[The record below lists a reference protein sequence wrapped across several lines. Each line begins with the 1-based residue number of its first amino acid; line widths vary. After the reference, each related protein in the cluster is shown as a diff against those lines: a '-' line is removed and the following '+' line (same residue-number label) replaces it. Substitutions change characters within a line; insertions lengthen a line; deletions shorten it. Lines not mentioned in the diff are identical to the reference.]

1 MKPFEIKNLVQ
12 NENILQ
18 EKRQLLWNMVDP
30 NVKRE
35 LQPECVVPSV
45 KKKPRLKKVHLSP
58 PLLKKNY
65 NLPFQIASVYQYAY
79 VPYLQNVHLM
89 LQIFDKKMN
98 NLSEYK
104 NVYYINQQ
112 QNWVYL
118 YWIHFRI
125 VSSFLYIFYFLSD
138 FCYKEKNMLTLYKV
152 ILENSFRDA

>member
-1 MKPFEIKNLVQ
+1 MKTYCRKNG
-12 NENILQ
+12 NFSGIWSIPMWRENFSLSVWCH
-18 EKRQLLWNMVDP
+18 LWN
-30 NVKRE
+30 
-35 LQPECVVPSV
+35 
-45 KKKPRLKKVHLSP
+45 KKPRLKKVHLSP

-65 NLPFQIASVYQYAY
+65 NLSFQIASVYQYVY

-104 NVYYINQQ
+104 NVYYINRQ

>member
-45 KKKPRLKKVHLSP
+45 KKKTSIEKSTFIPL
-58 PLLKKNY
+58 LLKKNY
-65 NLPFQIASVYQYAY
+65 NLPFQIASVYQYVY

-89 LQIFDKKMN
+89 LQIFDKKN
-98 NLSEYK
+98 E
-104 NVYYINQQ
+104 
-112 QNWVYL
+112 
-118 YWIHFRI
+118 
-125 VSSFLYIFYFLSD
+125 
-138 FCYKEKNMLTLYKV
+138 
-152 ILENSFRDA
+152 

>member
-1 MKPFEIKNLVQ
+1 
-12 NENILQ
+12 
-18 EKRQLLWNMVDP
+18 MVDP

-45 KKKPRLKKVHLSP
+45 KKKTSIEKSTFIPSLVQKKLQLTS
-58 PLLKKNY
+58 
-65 NLPFQIASVYQYAY
+65 QIASVYQYVY

-104 NVYYINQQ
+104 NVYYISRQ

>member
-1 MKPFEIKNLVQ
+1 
-12 NENILQ
+12 
-18 EKRQLLWNMVDP
+18 MVDP

-65 NLPFQIASVYQYAY
+65 NLPFQIASVYQYVY

-89 LQIFDKKMN
+89 LQIFDKNMN
-98 NLSEYK
+98 KKLSELLK
-104 NVYYINQQ
+104 NVNYINWL

>member
-1 MKPFEIKNLVQ
+1 MKTYCRKNG
-12 NENILQ
+12 NFSGIWSIPMWRENFSLSVWCH
-18 EKRQLLWNMVDP
+18 LWN
-30 NVKRE
+30 
-35 LQPECVVPSV
+35 
-45 KKKPRLKKVHLSP
+45 KKPRLKKVHLSP

-65 NLPFQIASVYQYAY
+65 NLPFQIASVYQYVY

-104 NVYYINQQ
+104 NVYYINRQ

-125 VSSFLYIFYFLSD
+125 VSSFFYIFYFLSD
-138 FCYKEKNMLTLYKV
+138 FCYIEKNMLTLYKV